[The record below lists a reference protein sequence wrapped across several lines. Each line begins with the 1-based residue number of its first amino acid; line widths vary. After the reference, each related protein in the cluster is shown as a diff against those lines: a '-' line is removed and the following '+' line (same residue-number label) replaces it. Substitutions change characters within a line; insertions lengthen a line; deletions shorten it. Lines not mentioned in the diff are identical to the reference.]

1 MKPCL
6 FACWALCG
14 SLGLVTGVYAQTQ
27 GLASPTPLA
36 DSSAAEPSRSSAL
49 APDGDVP
56 ELLAQQRQAL
66 SAQREA
72 ILSVYEKQ
80 KRVCWQ
86 KFAVNA
92 CLIEARRERRQA
104 LEPIQ
109 KQELALNAQE
119 RLWRTEQRDRRL
131 QNKLPDN
138 KDQP

>member
-1 MKPCL
+1 MKPGL

-14 SLGLVTGVYAQTQ
+14 SLGLGTGVYAQTQ
-27 GLASPTPLA
+27 ALVSPTPLA

-66 SAQREA
+66 SAQREV
-72 ILSVYEKQ
+72 IFSVYEKQ

-86 KFAVNA
+86 KFAVNT

-138 KDQP
+138 KEQP